1 MIKRTYTHL
10 PHVIGCFVFNFKIA
24 SQVDDRL
31 LRLTTHVS
39 KIIDFE
45 ESVAQHRACVKR
57 GIDSDLD
64 DSKTLL
70 ITVLPRIPNPVTTCF
85 FLLEK
90 RTFNGLP
97 DLLTRVAEEEMNRL
111 QNEVDECCIV
121 YVPQVPKTYRNV
133 VFLVCVT
140 VQFGVGFRWGTC

>member
-1 MIKRTYTHL
+1 MISWA
-10 PHVIGCFVFNFKIA
+10 VFAFKIA

-64 DSKTLL
+64 DSKTL
-70 ITVLPRIPNPVTTCF
+70 
-85 FLLEK
+85 
-90 RTFNGLP
+90 
-97 DLLTRVAEEEMNRL
+97 
-111 QNEVDECCIV
+111 
-121 YVPQVPKTYRNV
+121 
-133 VFLVCVT
+133 
-140 VQFGVGFRWGTC
+140 